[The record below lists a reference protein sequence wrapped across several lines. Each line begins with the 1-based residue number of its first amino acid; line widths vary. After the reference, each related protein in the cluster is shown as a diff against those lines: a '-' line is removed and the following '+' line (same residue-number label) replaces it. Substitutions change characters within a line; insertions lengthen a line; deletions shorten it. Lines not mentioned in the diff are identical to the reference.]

1 MKTFSAGLLFLAMIL
16 VACVSLF
23 AQENPPSVQIPLEVI
38 VNQAVESGAED
49 PMDEWIPGIEL
60 EPEFIKHD
68 EMMPTGVNA
77 EILPD
82 NHVDVEVA
90 PMTSG
95 ESSIK
100 ITDHVAFNRI
110 KQLAG
115 RWEGVGKNGSGEKQD
130 KIVVA
135 YEVTAGG
142 SAVLERIF
150 PDSPQEMIT
159 VYYEEKNRLHLTHFC
174 MIGTR
179 SLMALDHPQGNVY
192 EFSLLESPALDPA
205 VDTHMHS
212 LKISFIDENHMN
224 QEWTMFEAGKP
235 SGDYSFMLTR
245 IIPSP

>member
-1 MKTFSAGLLFLAMIL
+1 MKFLSVGFLFLIMIL
-16 VACVSLF
+16 VSCISIS

-38 VNQAVESGAED
+38 VNQAVESSTDD
-49 PMDEWIPGIEL
+49 PMDEWISEIEL
-60 EPEFIKHD
+60 EPEFVKHD
-68 EMMPTGVNA
+68 EIIPASINA

-82 NHVDVEVA
+82 SHVDVESA
-90 PMTSG
+90 SITA
-95 ESSIK
+95 EKLSIK

-110 KQLAG
+110 TQLAG
-115 RWEGVGKNGSGEKQD
+115 RWEGAGKNGPGEKQD
-130 KIVVA
+130 KIVVT

-159 VYYEEKNRLHLTHFC
+159 VYYEEKNRLYLMHFS

-179 SLMALDHPQGNVY
+179 SVMALDRPQGNVY
-192 EFSLLESPALDPA
+192 EFSLLESPALDPT

-224 QEWTMFEAGKP
+224 QEWSMFEAGKP

-245 IIPSP
+245 IVPGS